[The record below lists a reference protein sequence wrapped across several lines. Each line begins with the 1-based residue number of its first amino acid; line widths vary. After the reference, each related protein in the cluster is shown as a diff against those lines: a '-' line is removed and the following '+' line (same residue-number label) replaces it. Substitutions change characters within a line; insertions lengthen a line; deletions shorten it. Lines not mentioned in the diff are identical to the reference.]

1 LCETNQSPEEKAMKK
16 PINTDHLKPTM
27 SVVELAKA
35 LGVGKNTIY
44 AAVKAGRIPNVGM
57 GKTVRI
63 PTNFYIA
70 LMENWRVE
78 DDSE

>member
-1 LCETNQSPEEKAMKK
+1 MKHEQNQPFSKA
-16 PINTDHLKPTM
+16 TM

-35 LGVGKNTIY
+35 LGIGKNTIY

-63 PTNFYIA
+63 PTNWYVA

>member
-1 LCETNQSPEEKAMKK
+1 MKN
-16 PINTDHLKPTM
+16 PINIGHLKPTM
-27 SVVELAKA
+27 SAVELAKA

-63 PTNFYIA
+63 PTNWYVA
-70 LMENWRVE
+70 LLESWRVE

>member
-1 LCETNQSPEEKAMKK
+1 MKHQQNQPFLKA
-16 PINTDHLKPTM
+16 TM

-35 LGVGKNTIY
+35 LGIGKNTIY

-63 PTNFYIA
+63 PTNWYVA
-70 LMENWRVE
+70 LMENWRAE

>member
-1 LCETNQSPEEKAMKK
+1 MKK

>member
-1 LCETNQSPEEKAMKK
+1 MKI
-16 PINTDHLKPTM
+16 PINIDQMKPTM

-44 AAVKAGRIPNVGM
+44 AAVKAGRVPNVGM

-63 PTNFYIA
+63 PTNWYLA
-70 LMENWRVE
+70 LLENWRVE

>member
-1 LCETNQSPEEKAMKK
+1 MKK
-16 PINTDHLKPTM
+16 SINIDQLKPTM
-27 SVVELAKA
+27 SAVELAKA

-44 AAVKAGRIPNVGM
+44 AAVKAGRIPNVGL

-63 PTNFYIA
+63 PTNWYVA
-70 LMENWRVE
+70 LLESWRVE

>member
-1 LCETNQSPEEKAMKK
+1 MKN
-16 PINTDHLKPTM
+16 PINIDHLKPTM

>member
-1 LCETNQSPEEKAMKK
+1 MKK

-44 AAVKAGRIPNVGM
+44 AAVKDGRIPNVGM

-63 PTNFYIA
+63 PTNWYVA

>member
-1 LCETNQSPEEKAMKK
+1 MMKHQQNQPFLKA
-16 PINTDHLKPTM
+16 TM

-35 LGVGKNTIY
+35 LGIGKNTIY

-63 PTNFYIA
+63 PTNWYVA
-70 LMENWRVE
+70 LMENWRTE

>member
-1 LCETNQSPEEKAMKK
+1 MKK

-70 LMENWRVE
+70 LMENWRV
-78 DDSE
+78 DSDSE

>member
-1 LCETNQSPEEKAMKK
+1 MKHQQNQPFLKA
-16 PINTDHLKPTM
+16 TM

-35 LGVGKNTIY
+35 LGIGKNTIY

-63 PTNFYIA
+63 PTNWYVA
-70 LMENWRVE
+70 LMENWKVE

>member
-1 LCETNQSPEEKAMKK
+1 MKK

-70 LMENWRVE
+70 LMENWRV
-78 DDSE
+78 DNDSE

>member
-1 LCETNQSPEEKAMKK
+1 MKN

-44 AAVKAGRIPNVGM
+44 AAVKSGRVPNVGM

-63 PTNFYIA
+63 PTNWYLA
-70 LMENWRVE
+70 LLENWRVE
-78 DDSE
+78 DDSK

>member
-1 LCETNQSPEEKAMKK
+1 MKN
-16 PINTDHLKPTM
+16 PINIDHLKPTM

-70 LMENWRVE
+70 LMENWRV
-78 DDSE
+78 DNDSE

>member
-1 LCETNQSPEEKAMKK
+1 MKHQQNQPFLKA
-16 PINTDHLKPTM
+16 TM

-35 LGVGKNTIY
+35 LGIGKNTIY

-63 PTNFYIA
+63 PTNWYVA

>member
-1 LCETNQSPEEKAMKK
+1 
-16 PINTDHLKPTM
+16 M

-35 LGVGKNTIY
+35 LGIGKNTIY

-63 PTNFYIA
+63 PTNWYVA